1 MQQLVLKPIR
11 IGGLSVTRF
20 QYHRA
25 IPRGAPVVARVR
37 LIGARDRQSLLDIT

>member
-25 IPRGAPVVARVR
+25 IPRANDGWRARG
-37 LIGARDRQSLLDIT
+37 GARAADRRS